1 MTEPLPDVVHLPP
14 PKPGARP
21 PLHHALGDA
30 VTIAPENSI
39 SGYEQKE
46 KTCKNCG
53 AVRVTIL
60 DPARNMFWRAWRRT
74 AEGEQIETDIPPPCD
89 AEGAW
94 PG

>member
-1 MTEPLPDVVHLPP
+1 MTEPLPAVVHLPP

-21 PLHHALGDA
+21 PLRHVLGDA
-30 VTIAPENSI
+30 VTIAPEHPI

-53 AVRVTIL
+53 AVRVTVMGG
-60 DPARNMFWRAWRRT
+60 PALRAWRRT
-74 AEGEQIETDIPPPCD
+74 ATGAQIETDIPPPCD
-89 AEGAW
+89 ADAGW